1 MSYRPR
7 DGYRGLWQGLVLSLL
22 ICLAPVAQAQI
33 LRGEWVDEAE
43 LAIDLH
49 RKSALVVVVLD
60 AQDRAVENASVRI
73 NQTRHAFPLGLTVP
87 AEGDPPTSASE
98 LPLYRCFNAL
108 AMDRL
113 TRWTTPD
120 RHWSPTT
127 RAGVQRWM
135 EAMEAI
141 EVSFGPVVASD
152 PAGNFDGLS
161 KLEPRVVG
169 ELLRQRVTAAL
180 DLDARIRKLD
190 IYADTAGSVDLRQ
203 DLGFGVIHRLFEQAH
218 AIDPEAGLSLR
229 FVNGL
234 DPIGS
239 REISQRAQSYEV
251 RQVPFTGITIEHQFS
266 GQVQPMALRRT
277 LSDRIAILP
286 APVTLAAFEVG
297 GNSEIA
303 ASLSLESVL
312 RLLFAE
318 PNIEAI
324 YLAGLTEAQTV
335 EPHAALVNP
344 DGSLTSS
351 GQLIDDLFT
360 KHWWSTVEGV
370 SDVRGSVPARVF
382 KGWYLVEAVLPD
394 GTVLRTE
401 AYIDSPAGETHY
413 VVLQKSEVD

>member
-1 MSYRPR
+1 
-7 DGYRGLWQGLVLSLL
+7 
-22 ICLAPVAQAQI
+22 
-33 LRGEWVDEAE
+33 VDEAE